1 MTKDEMVDDM
11 RLGKYVVLTDT
22 IASQFGQDFV
32 DDHFNE
38 KCRYATLNNA
48 KKAVRKA
55 MNTLPKKQLTMF
67 EYFLNQDGVQSEP
80 FAYINGT
87 TTMKWWRCVLKNGSV
102 HILQDQLH
110 QHVSPEVLGIK
121 D

>member
-11 RLGKYVVLTDT
+11 KSGKYVVITDT
-22 IASQFGQDFV
+22 IASQIGQDFV

-38 KCRYATLNNA
+38 KCRYAKLNNA

-67 EYFLNQDGVQSEP
+67 EIKCS
-80 FAYINGT
+80 T
-87 TTMKWWRCVLKNGSV
+87 
-102 HILQDQLH
+102 ILWL
-110 QHVSPEVLGIK
+110 
-121 D
+121 